1 VAGVVEEGALAVVV
15 ELEVEQVAVALVGVA
30 QELEVVPE
38 RAVVAVLELALVQ
51 LPGQVLAQVREPQ
64 SVLDLMHP
72 LALESMLRPV
82 LVRMPRQAL
91 AALSVMEPVM
101 DLAMGQGIRGSDLK
115 TALVLDLQSSA

>member
-15 ELEVEQVAVALVGVA
+15 VELEVEQAAVALVGV
-30 QELEVVPE
+30 VPE
-38 RAVVAVLELALVQ
+38 QAVAAVLGLALVQ
-51 LPGQVLAQVREPQ
+51 PQGQALARVREPQ

-72 LALESMLRPV
+72 LALEPMLRPV

-91 AALSVMEPVM
+91 AALSVMEPAM

-115 TALVLDLQSSA
+115 MAPALELQNNA